1 MISKIICLI
10 VIVIVLVIVVF
21 SNKTKELFHE
31 KEAGEEID
39 VTYTHVDPNDYS
51 CLSSCIIE
59 QGATVNFCEPAFEWN
74 HANPDKGY
82 CHTVNDK
89 KFPFVCKD
97 DTCINK
103 CGPLNNEYD
112 PDADTLDPI
121 QTIQTPEYGGGSE
134 SILNIDPIND
144 YSRCVNTKY
153 GCIEHKLNNLSSGCW
168 KHTTKCKQC
177 IANFKPN
184 IDTLWK
190 IVKDTIE
197 NETKCDATTAAD
209 AATAADAT

>member
-10 VIVIVLVIVVF
+10 VIVIVLVIVVS
-21 SNKTKELFHE
+21 SNKTKELFNT
-31 KEAGEEID
+31 D
-39 VTYTHVDPNDYS
+39 TTTNDNSFNTYEHVDPNDYS

-59 QGATVNFCEPAFEWN
+59 HGATVNFCKPAFEWN

-82 CHTVNDK
+82 CHNANDEQ
-89 KFPFVCKD
+89 FPFVCKGKD
-97 DTCINK
+97 CLDK
-103 CGPLNNEYD
+103 CGPLKNDYD
-112 PDADTLDPI
+112 PDTNRIDYPKP
-121 QTIQTPEYGGGSE
+121 IQTPEYGGGSE
-134 SILNIDPIND
+134 SILNIDPTND

-184 IDTLWK
+184 IETLWK
-190 IVKDTIE
+190 IVQKTIN
-197 NETKCDATTAAD
+197 NEKKCDATTAA
-209 AATAADAT
+209 AT